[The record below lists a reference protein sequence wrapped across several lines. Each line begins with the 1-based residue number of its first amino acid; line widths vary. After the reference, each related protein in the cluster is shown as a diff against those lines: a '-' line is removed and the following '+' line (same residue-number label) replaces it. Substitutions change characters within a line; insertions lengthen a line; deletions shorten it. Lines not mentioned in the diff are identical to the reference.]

1 MRAVIY
7 DISDMT
13 KKKALWLLN
22 NINSSIEQ
30 GYYVILTY
38 SGKINS
44 GWLEY
49 VKSRVKSR
57 VNNNISHYNLDNNK
71 DIEKRKSFSK
81 FLLHFEKVEKKEY
94 K

>member
-7 DISDMT
+7 DISDVT
-13 KKKALWLLN
+13 KKKALWLLKS
-22 NINSSIEQ
+22 INSSIEQ

-49 VKSRVKSR
+49 VKSRV
-57 VNNNISHYNLDNNK
+57 NDNIGHYNLDNNK

-81 FLLHFEKVEKKEY
+81 FLLHFEKVEKIEY